1 MTRRDFNIG
10 NRAWHGRV
18 WHLAGPM
25 ILSNLSVPLLGA
37 VDTAVVGHL
46 PEPYYLGAVAVG
58 SLIFTFIYWGFGFL
72 RMGTTGLTAQAWGGG
87 CETEVC
93 ANFFRALL
101 IAAVLGVTIILI
113 QKPIGGLAFTLLEA
127 SVEVE
132 NYGRTYFY
140 IRIWGAP
147 AALANFVIIGWF
159 IGIQNARVPLGLLV
173 FLNGLNIILDV
184 IFVLILDWGVEG
196 VALATVIA
204 EFSGMGLGLLFVWYN
219 LRESRSATFTQVFST
234 TRFKKMFEINRDIFI
249 RTLCL
254 LFCFA
259 YFTAEGA
266 KLGDVILG
274 ANAVLMNFLAFM
286 SHGLDGFA
294 HAAEALVGGAK
305 GANHREGFRR
315 AVRVSFF
322 WACIVAVLFSVV
334 YWVAG
339 KTLISILTGVPSVRE
354 AAELYLPWLIAAPV
368 LSVWAFLL
376 DGIFIGTTRTVEM
389 RNAMIFST
397 VAYLLLVQ
405 LLLPL
410 FGNQGL
416 WLALIGLMV
425 IRGVSLGIYYPRLLR
440 GIG

>member
-1 MTRRDFNIG
+1 
-10 NRAWHGRV
+10 
-18 WHLAGPM
+18 
-25 ILSNLSVPLLGA
+25 
-37 VDTAVVGHL
+37 
-46 PEPYYLGAVAVG
+46 
-58 SLIFTFIYWGFGFL
+58 
-72 RMGTTGLTAQAWGGG
+72 
-87 CETEVC
+87 
-93 ANFFRALL
+93 
-101 IAAVLGVTIILI
+101 
-113 QKPIGGLAFTLLEA
+113 
-127 SVEVE
+127 
-132 NYGRTYFY
+132 
-140 IRIWGAP
+140 
-147 AALANFVIIGWF
+147 
-159 IGIQNARVPLGLLV
+159 
-173 FLNGLNIILDV
+173 
-184 IFVLILDWGVEG
+184 
-196 VALATVIA
+196 
-204 EFSGMGLGLLFVWYN
+204 
-219 LRESRSATFTQVFST
+219 
-234 TRFKKMFEINRDIFI
+234 
-249 RTLCL
+249 
-254 LFCFA
+254 
-259 YFTAEGA
+259 
-266 KLGDVILG
+266 
-274 ANAVLMNFLAFM
+274 MNFLAFM

-405 LLLPL
+405 LVLPL

>member
-127 SVEVE
+127 SVEGE

-159 IGIQNARVPLGLLV
+159 IGIQNARVPLGLQV

-219 LRESRSATFTQVFST
+219 LSKEGISSLQGAHQV
-234 TRFKKMFEINRDIFI
+234 
-249 RTLCL
+249 
-254 LFCFA
+254 A
-259 YFTAEGA
+259 Q
-266 KLGDVILG
+266 KLIIT
-274 ANAVLMNFLAFM
+274 
-286 SHGLDGFA
+286 S
-294 HAAEALVGGAK
+294 
-305 GANHREGFRR
+305 
-315 AVRVSFF
+315 
-322 WACIVAVLFSVV
+322 
-334 YWVAG
+334 
-339 KTLISILTGVPSVRE
+339 
-354 AAELYLPWLIAAPV
+354 LP
-368 LSVWAFLL
+368 
-376 DGIFIGTTRTVEM
+376 
-389 RNAMIFST
+389 
-397 VAYLLLVQ
+397 
-405 LLLPL
+405 
-410 FGNQGL
+410 
-416 WLALIGLMV
+416 
-425 IRGVSLGIYYPRLLR
+425 
-440 GIG
+440 